1 MPQVDPELFD
11 RGQFQAELALK
22 SSPIAAFKKAIRQF
36 REVLDNRFNSGR
48 DIRRLIEDRAWCVD
62 QILQQAWQ
70 RFDWGDDADI
80 ALVAVGGYGRGELH
94 PYSDV
99 DLLILL
105 DSEDQESFREPI
117 EGFLTLLWDIGLEVG
132 QSVRSVQ
139 QCAEEARAD
148 LTVITTLMECRTI
161 CGPDSLRQ
169 RMLRVTGSAHMWPSK
184 EFFLA
189 KRHEQQR
196 RHAKYNDTEYN
207 LEPNVKGSPGG
218 LRDIQTILWMARRQ
232 FGSLNLHALVREGFL
247 VESECSMLAS
257 SQEFL
262 WRVRYALHMLAGRAE
277 DRLLFD
283 HQRSIARLFG
293 YEDNDV
299 KLAVERFMQKYYR
312 VVMAISELNDLI
324 IQHFEEVILPCE
336 QPVQIQPL
344 NSRFQ
349 LRDGYIEVTHPN
361 VFKRTPFA
369 LLEIFVLMAQH
380 PEIKGVRADT
390 IRLLR
395 DSRHLIDDEF
405 RHDIRNTSLFIELF
419 KSSQGIHRNLRRMNR
434 YGILGR
440 YLPEFGHIIGQM
452 QHDLFH
458 IYTVDAHTLNLIKH
472 LRKLN
477 RPEMAEKYPLAS
489 KIIDRLPKPE
499 LIYIAGLYHDIAKG
513 RGGDHSELGAVDA
526 EAFCQ
531 SHQLPL
537 WDTQLVSWLV
547 QNHLV
552 MSTTAQR
559 KDLSDP
565 QVIFDFAQL
574 VGDQTHL
581 DYLYVLTVADINAT
595 NPTLWNSWRAACSG
609 SSTPRPSAPCAAAW
623 RTRWTARSRSAR
635 RRPRPS
641 TNWYATASTRTMPS
655 SYGASSATTTS
666 CATPPATWLAHRGD
680 PPAPGRRHAAGA
692 DKGNHPARVRERFA
706 DLHLRRRPARFLRG
720 HRGRHGPAQPEH
732 PGRADHHL
740 HQPVHPRY
748 LYRAR
753 RRRRL
758 HRQQPGAHRRD
769 PRGAYRRAEEP
780 RRLPDHHP
788 APGAAPAQALRLR
801 PAGDHFHRR
810 VAPGLGARSHRPRPP
825 RPAGADRR
833 HFPGFRPVGAE
844 RQDRHPRRARGGRL
858 LHHRCAQPAARRP
871 RPVQTPAGRPG
882 RAAVTRQRTGHPAY
896 PDKLLRSLAN
906 AMNTALDNLQPYPF
920 EKLRALLGGAR
931 PPATLKPIALSIG
944 EPKHRSP
951 SFVAETLAENLDQ
964 LAVYPTTLGLPALR
978 EAIARWCERRFS
990 VPAGWLDAARHV
1002 LPVNGTREALFA
1014 FTQTVVRRSEPGEA
1028 PGLVVS
1034 PNPFYQIYEGAA
1046 LLAGAVP
1053 HYLPCREENGF
1064 NPDFDA
1070 VDEATWQRC
1079 QILFLC
1085 SPGNPTGALVPL
1097 ETLKKLIA
1105 LADRY
1110 DFVIAADECYSELYF
1125 DENAPPP
1132 GLLNACAELGRTDFS
1147 RCVVFHSLS
1156 KRSNLP
1162 GLRSGF
1168 VAGDAE
1174 ILKKF
1179 LLYRTYHGC
1188 AMPVQTQLA
1197 SIAAWNDEVHVRANR
1212 SLYREKFDA
1221 VLAILDGVLDVQ
1233 RPDGSFYLWARTP
1246 VDDTVFTRELFEQ
1259 QHVTVVPGSYLSR
1272 EVDGENPGANRV
1284 RMALVA
1290 PLAECVEAAERIR
1303 DYLRAR

>member
-169 RMLRVTGSAHMWPSK
+169 RMLQVTGSAHMWPSK

-207 LEPNVKGSPGG
+207 PSPTSRAPRRPARHPDHPLDGPPPVRQPQPARPGARRLPGGKRVQHAGFQPGVPLAGPLCPAHARRARRGSPAVRSPAQHRPSVR
-218 LRDIQTILWMARRQ
+218 LRRQ
-232 FGSLNLHALVREGFL
+232 RRQAGGRTLHAEVLPGGDGDL
-247 VESECSMLAS
+247 
-257 SQEFL
+257 
-262 WRVRYALHMLAGRAE
+262 
-277 DRLLFD
+277 
-283 HQRSIARLFG
+283 
-293 YEDNDV
+293 
-299 KLAVERFMQKYYR
+299 
-312 VVMAISELNDLI
+312 ELNDLI

-595 NPTLWNSWRAACSG
+595 NPTLWNSWRASLLRQLYTETKRA
-609 SSTPRPSAPCAAAW
+609 
-623 RTRWTARSRSAR
+623 
-635 RRPRPS
+635 
-641 TNWYATASTRTMPS
+641 
-655 SYGASSATTTS
+655 
-666 CATPPATWLAHRGD
+666 
-680 PPAPGRRHAAGA
+680 
-692 DKGNHPARVRERFA
+692 
-706 DLHLRRRPARFLRG
+706 LRRGL
-720 HRGRHGPAQPEH
+720 EN
-732 PGRADHHL
+732 
-740 HQPVHPRY
+740 PVDREEQI
-748 LYRAR
+748 
-753 RRRRL
+753 
-758 HRQQPGAHRRD
+758 RQTQT
-769 PRGAYRRAEEP
+769 
-780 RRLPDHHP
+780 
-788 APGAAPAQALRLR
+788 AA
-801 PAGDHFHRR
+801 
-810 VAPGLGARSHRPRPP
+810 
-825 RPAGADRR
+825 
-833 HFPGFRPVGAE
+833 
-844 RQDRHPRRARGGRL
+844 
-858 LHHRCAQPAARRP
+858 
-871 RPVQTPAGRPG
+871 
-882 RAAVTRQRTGHPAY
+882 
-896 PDKLLRSLAN
+896 
-906 AMNTALDNLQPYPF
+906 
-920 EKLRALLGGAR
+920 
-931 PPATLKPIALSIG
+931 
-944 EPKHRSP
+944 
-951 SFVAETLAENLDQ
+951 LDQ
-964 LAVYPTTLGLPALR
+964 LVRNGIDQDDAEQLWSQLGDDYFLRHTAGDVAWHTEAILQHPDDGTPLVLIKETTQREFESGSQIFIYAADQHDFFAVTVAAMDQLNLSIQDARIITSTSQFTLDTYIVLDADGDSIGNNPERIAEIREGLIDALKNPDDYPTIIQRRVPRQLKHFAFAPQVTISTDALR
-978 EAIARWCERRFS
+978 QVS
-990 VPAGWLDAARHV
+990 V
-1002 LPVNGTREALFA
+1002 
-1014 FTQTVVRRSEPGEA
+1014 
-1028 PGLVVS
+1028 
-1034 PNPFYQIYEGAA
+1034 
-1046 LLAGAVP
+1046 
-1053 HYLPCREENGF
+1053 
-1064 NPDFDA
+1064 
-1070 VDEATWQRC
+1070 
-1079 QILFLC
+1079 
-1085 SPGNPTGALVPL
+1085 L
-1097 ETLKKLIA
+1097 E
-1105 LADRY
+1105 
-1110 DFVIAADECYSELYF
+1110 VIAPDR
-1125 DENAPPP
+1125 P
-1132 GLLNACAELGRTDFS
+1132 GLLARIGGIFLDFDLSVQNAKIATLGERVEDVFYITDA
-1147 RCVVFHSLS
+1147 RNQPLADPDLC
-1156 KRSNLP
+1156 KRLQ
-1162 GLRSGF
+1162 
-1168 VAGDAE
+1168 A
-1174 ILKKF
+1174 
-1179 LLYRTYHGC
+1179 
-1188 AMPVQTQLA
+1188 
-1197 SIAAWNDEVHVRANR
+1197 
-1212 SLYREKFDA
+1212 
-1221 VLAILDGVLDVQ
+1221 
-1233 RPDGSFYLWARTP
+1233 
-1246 VDDTVFTRELFEQ
+1246 
-1259 QHVTVVPGSYLSR
+1259 
-1272 EVDGENPGANRV
+1272 
-1284 RMALVA
+1284 ALVEQLSQDNGRDTL
-1290 PLAECVEAAERIR
+1290 PTRINF
-1303 DYLRAR
+1303 